1 MLTTYFGYEGCSKD
15 QKSQI
20 NQAQKDAVM
29 LAANA
34 VKSPGID
41 FGNSAAVCTFLGGPF
56 QRVQRLE
63 PQSMFQEQGDF
74 WTG

>member
-1 MLTTYFGYEGCSKD
+1 
-15 QKSQI
+15 
-20 NQAQKDAVM
+20 M

-41 FGNSAAVCTFLGGPF
+41 FGNAAAVCTFLSKHF

-63 PQSMFQEQGDF
+63 RRSMLQEQGDL
-74 WTG
+74 GIG